1 MVRATGPRY
10 IGRAPIENSPDY
22 LPTGVLGKD
31 FVGARAGEI
40 LLLGAVETGEEGFDV
55 NRRQLG
61 DEFAAGFDWFSD
73 DRRQG
78 RPACAQDLETVP
90 GLLFKLQIVGLW
102 VHTVT
107 L

>member
-10 IGRAPIENSPDY
+10 IGGAPIENSPDY

-40 LLLGAVETGEEGFDV
+40 LLLGAVETGEEGVGV
-55 NRRQLG
+55 NHRQISN
-61 DEFAAGFDWFSD
+61 EFAAGFGRLSD
-73 DRRQG
+73 SGRQR
-78 RPACAQDLETVP
+78 RPACSQYFKTVP
-90 GLLFKLQIVGLW
+90 GLHFRVQIIGFR
-102 VHTVT
+102 VHIVT